1 MNMFKA
7 LINEDY
13 SVNADT
19 DWYQSTLEHK
29 LSKVDFD
36 LTEERWYDIQ
46 QNFNKQHKHKH
57 WL

>member
-1 MNMFKA
+1 MFKA

-13 SVNADT
+13 SINADT
-19 DWYQSTLEHK
+19 DWYQGTLEHK